1 VASVAAKIIETLS
14 QPVQAADREL
24 TVTPSI
30 GIAVFPEDGRDAD
43 MLIRNADAAMYHAKE
58 SGRARYQFFTEQM
71 NQAASRRVALEA
83 DLRVAVPRGELVV
96 QYQPIQRLAD
106 DAVVAHEALM
116 RWQRPQAGLAAPAD
130 FLQVAEDTGLIL
142 GIGEWVMREACRWG
156 TFIGTEH
163 GVQVAVNLSARE
175 FNDTQLIERVRRVLA
190 ESGLPPDLLA
200 LEVSEATVMHQPDVS
215 ASTLKK
221 LRDTGVSLAI
231 DDFGAGLCSLAA
243 LCQLPVDRLKIDRS
257 VVAGAPGTA
266 PLLGGIVS
274 LARAL
279 RLEVVAVGVETQA
292 QRELLAELGCDAV
305 QGFLVGR
312 PVGADAASKD
322 YV

>member
-1 VASVAAKIIETLS
+1 
-14 QPVQAADREL
+14 
-24 TVTPSI
+24 
-30 GIAVFPEDGRDAD
+30 
-43 MLIRNADAAMYHAKE
+43 MLIRNADAAMYHAKD

-71 NQAASRRVALEA
+71 NQAASRRLTLES
-83 DLRVAVPRGELVV
+83 DLRVAVPRGELLV
-96 QYQPIQRLAD
+96 QYQPIVRLKD
-106 DAVVAHEALM
+106 GAVLAHEALL
-116 RWQRPQAGLAAPAD
+116 RWQHPQHGLVAPGD
-130 FLQVAEDTGLIL
+130 FLQVAEDTGLML
-142 GIGEWVMREACRWG
+142 AIGDWVMREACRWG
-156 TFIGTEH
+156 TFIGTDH

-175 FNDTQLIERVRRVLA
+175 FGDPQLVERVRRVLG
-190 ESGLPPDLLA
+190 ESGLPPALLA
-200 LEVSEATVMHQPDVS
+200 LELSESTLMHQPDVS
-215 ASTLKK
+215 QSTLKK
-221 LRDTGVSLAI
+221 LRDTGVSLTI
-231 DDFGAGLCSLAA
+231 DDFGAGLSSLQA